1 MGQIPRRRNVSF
13 AGNGALPHNFWCVD
27 NGSLF
32 GLDGQTIPLFS
43 VDKHVAVWSRTCP
56 FRKTILMLAF
66 KSQSNTPSIPTVTG
80 PQTQRRSPAG
90 EPTVMESGH
99 NRTLS
104 KGPASYSS
112 KEEAFRSAKTA
123 PKPLGRLLLL
133 VGMLAFFLMP
143 MGHGCGITHKHP
155 GEDDDDGVAFRLRQQ
170 NSRVLSHEATKK
182 PSP

>member
-1 MGQIPRRRNVSF
+1 MGQIPWRRKGSF
-13 AGNGALPHNFWCVD
+13 AGNGALPHNFWRVD
-27 NGSLF
+27 NGALV

-43 VDKHVAVWSRTCP
+43 VDKHVALWSRTCP

-66 KSQSNTPSIPTVTG
+66 TSQANTPRIPTVTG

-90 EPTVMESGH
+90 DPTVLESGH

-104 KGPASYSS
+104 KEQAS
-112 KEEAFRSAKTA
+112 RSAKIT

-133 VGMLAFFLMP
+133 VGMIAFFLMP

-155 GEDDDDGVAFRLRQQ
+155 GEDDDDGVAFRLCQQ
-170 NSRVLSHEATKK
+170 NSRASNHETTKK
-182 PSP
+182 PKP